1 MRNAY
6 LRGTYLLG
14 ANEENDLVFADIWT
28 RTIGQDDNKI
38 DIGLNV
44 VSPINEKQFDIK
56 YEVEDLMD
64 TLAEDEKYR
73 LCESFDCAPSQLVN
87 SYIAE
92 NGTDPRDYLDCSL
105 YPECYEIN
113 QDFWYFKNESFGLHS
128 GGFLSYITRPVFD
141 KESIALIYKIQRECE
156 SKQLDKDAY
165 DLFCDELDKFI
176 AKYKDFDEE
185 AWIISY
191 IKDEFYS

>member
-28 RTIGQDDNKI
+28 RTIGQDDNQI
-38 DIGLNV
+38 NISLNV
-44 VSPINEKQFDIK
+44 VKPFNEKQFDIK

-64 TLAEDEKYR
+64 SLAEDEKYR
-73 LCESFDCAPSQLVN
+73 LCKCFDCAPSKLVDN
-87 SYIAE
+87 YIAE

-113 QDFWYFKNESFGLHS
+113 QDFWYFESVVFGLLF
-128 GGFLSYITRPVFD
+128 GGSLSHITRPVFD
-141 KESIALIYKIQRECE
+141 EESIALIYKIQRECE

-185 AWIISY
+185 AWITSY

>member
-1 MRNAY
+1 MKGSY

-14 ANEENDLVFADIWT
+14 ATDDNDLVFAKIWT
-28 RTIGQDDNKI
+28 RTIGQGDNQI
-38 DIGLNV
+38 SISFDV
-44 VSPINEKQFDIK
+44 VKPINESQFD
-56 YEVEDLMD
+56 VEYYVQDLMD
-64 TLAEDEKYR
+64 SLAEDEKYR

-113 QDFWYFKNESFGLHS
+113 QDFWYFESEGCEQLN
-128 GGFLSYITRPVFD
+128 GFLSYITHPVFN
-141 KESIALIYKIQRECE
+141 KESITLIYKIHKECQL
-156 SKQLDKDAY
+156 KQLDKDVF
-165 DLFCDELDKFI
+165 DLFCDELDKFR
-176 AKYKDFDEE
+176 AKYNDFDEE
-185 AWIISY
+185 KWITSY

>member
-14 ANEENDLVFADIWT
+14 ATDDSDLVFAKIWT
-28 RTIGQDDNKI
+28 RTLGQGDNYI
-38 DIGLNV
+38 DISLNV
-44 VSPINEKQFDIK
+44 VKPINENQFDVE

-64 TLAEDEKYR
+64 SLAEDEKYR
-73 LCESFDCAPSQLVN
+73 LCESLDCAPSQLVN

-113 QDFWYFKNESFGLHS
+113 QDFWYFESEGCGQLN
-128 GGFLSYITRPVFD
+128 GFLSYITHPVFD
-141 KESIALIYKIQRECE
+141 NESITLIYKIQRECE
-156 SKQLDKDAY
+156 SKQLDNNTYNVYLEA
-165 DLFCDELDKFI
+165 LDNFR
-176 AKYKDFDEE
+176 AKYNDFDEE
-185 AWIISY
+185 EWITSY

>member
-1 MRNAY
+1 MNKY

-14 ANEENDLVFADIWT
+14 ATDDNDLVFVDIWT
-28 RTIGQDDNKI
+28 RTIGQGDNYI
-38 DIGLNV
+38 DITLEV
-44 VSPINEKQFDIK
+44 VKPINESQFDVR

-73 LCESFDCAPSQLVN
+73 LCKTFDCAPSQLVDN
-87 SYIAE
+87 YIAE

-113 QDFWYFKNESFGLHS
+113 QDFWYFKSEGYGLLS
-128 GGFLSYITRPVFD
+128 GFLSCITRPVFD
-141 KESIALIYKIQRECE
+141 KESITLIYKIQKECR
-156 SKQLDKDAY
+156 SKQLDNDVF
-165 DLFCDELDKFI
+165 DLFCNELDKFR
-176 AKYKDFDEE
+176 AKYRDFDEE
-185 AWIISY
+185 EWITSY

>member
-14 ANEENDLVFADIWT
+14 ATEDNDLVFAKIWT
-28 RTIGQDDNKI
+28 CTIGQGDNQI
-38 DIGLNV
+38 SISFDV
-44 VSPINEKQFDIK
+44 VKPINESQFD
-56 YEVEDLMD
+56 VEYYVQDLMD
-64 TLAEDEKYR
+64 SLAEDEKYR

-113 QDFWYFKNESFGLHS
+113 QDFWYFESEGRGQLN
-128 GGFLSYITRPVFD
+128 GFLSYITHPVFD
-141 KESIALIYKIQRECE
+141 KKSITLIYKIHKECQL
-156 SKQLDKDAY
+156 KQLDKDAY

-185 AWIISY
+185 AWITSY
-191 IKDEFYS
+191 IKDKFYS

>member
-1 MRNAY
+1 MRN
-6 LRGTYLLG
+6 TYLLG
-14 ANEENDLVFADIWT
+14 ATEDNDLVFADIWT
-28 RTIGQDDNKI
+28 RTTGQDDNQI
-38 DIGLNV
+38 SISFDV
-44 VSPINEKQFDIK
+44 VKPINESQFD
-56 YEVEDLMD
+56 VEYYTQDLID
-64 TLAEDEKYR
+64 SLAEDEKYR

-113 QDFWYFKNESFGLHS
+113 QDFWYFESEGCGQLND
-128 GGFLSYITRPVFD
+128 FLSYITYPVFD
-141 KESIALIYKIQRECE
+141 KESITLIYKIHKECQL
-156 SKQLDKDAY
+156 KQLDKDVF
-165 DLFCDELDKFI
+165 DLFCDELDKFK

-185 AWIISY
+185 AWITSY

>member
-14 ANEENDLVFADIWT
+14 ATDNHDLVFAKIWT
-28 RTIGQDDNKI
+28 RTIEQGDNYI
-38 DIGLNV
+38 DISLNV
-44 VSPINEKQFDIK
+44 VKPINENQFDVE

-64 TLAEDEKYR
+64 SLAEDEKYR

-92 NGTDPRDYLDCSL
+92 NGTDPRDYLDCTL
-105 YPECYEIN
+105 YSECYEIN
-113 QDFWYFKNESFGLHS
+113 QDFWYFEDEGCGQFF
-128 GGFLSYITRPVFD
+128 GFLSHITRPVFD
-141 KESIALIYKIQRECE
+141 KESLSLIYKIQKECQ
-156 SKQLDKDAY
+156 SKLDKEVY
-165 DLFCDELDKFI
+165 DLFCDELDNFI

-185 AWIISY
+185 EWITSY

>member
-1 MRNAY
+1 MNKY

-14 ANEENDLVFADIWT
+14 ATDDNDLVFAGIWT
-28 RTIGQDDNKI
+28 RTIGQGDNYI
-38 DIGLNV
+38 DITLKV
-44 VSPINEKQFDIK
+44 VKPINESQFDVK

-113 QDFWYFKNESFGLHS
+113 QDFWYFESEGHGQLS
-128 GGFLSYITRPVFD
+128 GFLNCITRPVFN
-141 KESIALIYKIQRECE
+141 KESISLIQKLQKEC
-156 SKQLDKDAY
+156 QLKDLDSETFNIY
-165 DLFCDELDKFI
+165 CDMLDKFRI
-176 AKYKDFDEE
+176 MYKDFDEE
-185 AWIISY
+185 AWITSY

>member
-6 LRGTYLLG
+6 LCGTYLLG
-14 ANEENDLVFADIWT
+14 ATEDNDLVFAKIWT
-28 RTIGQDDNKI
+28 RTTKQGDNHI

-44 VSPINEKQFDIK
+44 VKPINENQFNVE

-64 TLAEDEKYR
+64 SLAEDEKYR

-87 SYIAE
+87 TYISE

-113 QDFWYFKNESFGLHS
+113 QDFWYFQSEGYGLFC
-128 GGFLSYITRPVFD
+128 GFLGYITHPVFD
-141 KESIALIYKIQRECE
+141 KESITLIYKIQKECQ
-156 SKQLDKDAY
+156 SKQLDKDVF
-165 DLFCDELDKFI
+165 DLFCDELDKFR

-185 AWIISY
+185 EWITSY